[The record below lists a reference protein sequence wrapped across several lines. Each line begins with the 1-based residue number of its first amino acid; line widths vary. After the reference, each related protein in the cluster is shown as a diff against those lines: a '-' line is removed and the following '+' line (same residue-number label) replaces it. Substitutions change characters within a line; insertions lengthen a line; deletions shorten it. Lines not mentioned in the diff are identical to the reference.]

1 MRGKNKIQVNLVL
14 LWRRNAMEGKSPAP
28 QPTLSW
34 LVIQVFA
41 PCIDHQKSW
50 YAVTKESC
58 GIIPR
63 FFSQNIFFSR
73 FPDEIFSVSKQDLSV
88 MSKKWREEAVRQ
100 VGPRERGDSS
110 KTTKQS
116 VYCEFI
122 WTFCRPFATARNF
135 RKTRLIWIFCQ
146 DKELCEWCLCWFS
159 NWRQKQWKADHTKF
173 ECKNWKSWART
184 RKVEMYKKFLSWT
197 NAVTS
202 LPVNNRDAWVHRTPV
217 FQCEFVSPGVYKGIF
232 TRNLLD
238 WPELWNATFRYP

>member
-58 GIIPR
+58 GIFPTTIL
-63 FFSQNIFFSR
+63 FSEYLFQPFSR
-73 FPDEIFSVSKQDLSV
+73 RNLLRFKAGFECNKQ
-88 MSKKWREEAVRQ
+88 KWREEAVRR

-110 KTTKQS
+110 KTTRQS

-135 RKTRLIWIFCQ
+135 RKTRLI
-146 DKELCEWCLCWFS
+146 
-159 NWRQKQWKADHTKF
+159 
-173 ECKNWKSWART
+173 
-184 RKVEMYKKFLSWT
+184 
-197 NAVTS
+197 
-202 LPVNNRDAWVHRTPV
+202 
-217 FQCEFVSPGVYKGIF
+217 
-232 TRNLLD
+232 
-238 WPELWNATFRYP
+238 

>member
-1 MRGKNKIQVNLVL
+1 MRGKNKIQVNSVL

-34 LVIQVFA
+34 PVIQVFA
-41 PCIDHQKSW
+41 PCIDHQKNW

-73 FPDEIFSVSKQDLSV
+73 FPDEIFSVSKRDLSV
-88 MSKKWREEAVRQ
+88 MSKNGGKRPFDEWVPEKGETLQR
-100 VGPRERGDSS
+100 
-110 KTTKQS
+110 QS

-135 RKTRLIWIFCQ
+135 RKTRFIWIFCQ
-146 DKELCEWCLCWFS
+146 DKELCEWCLCWLS
-159 NWRQKQWKADHTKF
+159 NWRQKKWRANHTKF

-184 RKVEMYKKFLSWT
+184 RKIEMYKKFLSWT
-197 NAVTS
+197 NAATS

-217 FQCEFVSPGVYKGIF
+217 FRCEFVSPGVYKGIF

-238 WPELWNATFRYP
+238 WPDLWNATFRYP

>member
-34 LVIQVFA
+34 PVIQVFA
-41 PCIDHQKSW
+41 PCIDHQKNW

-73 FPDEIFSVSKQDLSV
+73 FPDEIFSVSKRDLSV

-135 RKTRLIWIFCQ
+135 RKTRFI
-146 DKELCEWCLCWFS
+146 
-159 NWRQKQWKADHTKF
+159 
-173 ECKNWKSWART
+173 
-184 RKVEMYKKFLSWT
+184 
-197 NAVTS
+197 
-202 LPVNNRDAWVHRTPV
+202 
-217 FQCEFVSPGVYKGIF
+217 
-232 TRNLLD
+232 
-238 WPELWNATFRYP
+238 

>member
-41 PCIDHQKSW
+41 PCIDHQKNW

-88 MSKKWREEAVRQ
+88 FEKKKQ
-100 VGPRERGDSS
+100 IMIERGRMRYVIENIFWS
-110 KTTKQS
+110 K
-116 VYCEFI
+116 
-122 WTFCRPFATARNF
+122 
-135 RKTRLIWIFCQ
+135 
-146 DKELCEWCLCWFS
+146 
-159 NWRQKQWKADHTKF
+159 
-173 ECKNWKSWART
+173 
-184 RKVEMYKKFLSWT
+184 
-197 NAVTS
+197 
-202 LPVNNRDAWVHRTPV
+202 HR
-217 FQCEFVSPGVYKGIF
+217 GGK
-232 TRNLLD
+232 
-238 WPELWNATFRYP
+238 